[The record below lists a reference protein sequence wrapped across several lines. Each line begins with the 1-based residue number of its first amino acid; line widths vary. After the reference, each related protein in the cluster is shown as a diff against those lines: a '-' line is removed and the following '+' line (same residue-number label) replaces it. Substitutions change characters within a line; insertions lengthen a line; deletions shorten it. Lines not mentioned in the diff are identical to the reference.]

1 MTDTRTPTLIDA
13 RGMGGIIAIDGFDY
27 QLWDCLARIPS
38 WVSNPAFEQLI
49 FEGLEDHEAKFFA
62 PHSPHR
68 AVLDRY
74 QAKASTLQ
82 PAAVK
87 EVFEN
92 FQSYDEAHPSTARV
106 HTLVMP
112 SLPASLS
119 WFARDKNR
127 VRKARPFYAPFNT
140 ITAANED
147 ELRSVIASTYP
158 GLLGEFVAG
167 TVEVHERNMPDLA
180 NAIATFTTQFNTA
193 FPQLDVSSRK
203 VEAAFDALA
212 KLVRNSVGAP
222 VGRAILIE
230 TLEKAL
236 GTSLPLPMAFPL
248 NVRSDRNEQDE
259 ASLELDASGFSGGDA
274 GYPSSPVWATDLLAP
289 LGATSQW
296 LRRQNIVRI
305 ALKGSYRLTT
315 AFALGWSFRSAI
327 GFEIDIPTRDGHW
340 PTDDRPIEGSLP
352 DWSIRPAT
360 RLHGDR
366 LQIAI
371 GVIRDPTAALIAST
385 GIAEDAV
392 MSIHTPS
399 ALVSAKAAQASVG
412 LIKRRIDEAV
422 SFLSPVGIDIYFV
435 GPAAFA
441 VAIGHR
447 WNAFP
452 STQLHEFVANKY
464 VPTAVIDR

>member
-1 MTDTRTPTLIDA
+1 MTDTATPTLTDA

-38 WVSNPAFEQLI
+38 WVSNPAFEELI

-68 AVLDRY
+68 SVLDRY

-82 PAAVK
+82 PAGVK
-87 EVFEN
+87 EVFDN
-92 FQSYDEAHPSTARV
+92 FLVYDKAHPSTTRV

-112 SLPASLS
+112 SLPATLS

-127 VRKARPFYAPFNT
+127 VKKARPFYAPFNS
-140 ITAANED
+140 ITEANEGG
-147 ELRSVIASTYP
+147 LRSTILAAYP
-158 GLLGEFVAG
+158 GPLGEFVAD
-167 TVEVHERNMPDLA
+167 TVEVYERNMPDLA
-180 NAIATFTTQFNTA
+180 NAMATFTTQFNTA

-222 VGRAILIE
+222 VGRAILIK
-230 TLEKAL
+230 TLETSI
-236 GTSLPLPMAFPL
+236 GTALPLPMAFPL

-259 ASLELDASGFSGGDA
+259 ASLEIDASGFSGGDA
-274 GYPSSPVWATDLLAP
+274 GYPASPVWATDLLAP
-289 LGATSQW
+289 LDATSQW
-296 LRRQNIVRI
+296 LRRHDIARI
-305 ALKGSYRLTT
+305 ELRGSYRLTT

-327 GFEIDIPTRDGHW
+327 GFEVDIPTRDGFW
-340 PTDDRPIEGSLP
+340 PTDDRPVEGSLP
-352 DWSIRPAT
+352 DWSVRPAIC
-360 RLHGDR
+360 LHGGR
-366 LQIAI
+366 LQLAI
-371 GVIRDPTAALIAST
+371 GVIRDPTAALLAST
-385 GIAEDAV
+385 DIAEDAI
-392 MSIHTPS
+392 MSIHSPS
-399 ALVSAKAAQASVG
+399 AIVSAKAAQASVG
-412 LIKRRIDEAV
+412 LIKRRIDEVV
-422 SFLSPVGIDIYFV
+422 SQHRPAGIDLYFV

-441 VAIGHR
+441 VVLGHR

-452 STQLHEFVANKY
+452 PTQLHEFVANKY

>member
-1 MTDTRTPTLIDA
+1 MSETKAPTLIDS

-74 QAKASTLQ
+74 QAKASALQ
-82 PAAVK
+82 PAGVK

-92 FQSYDEAHPSTARV
+92 FQTYDQAHPSTARV

-112 SLPASLS
+112 SLPSTLS

-147 ELRSVIASTYP
+147 ELRSTIVSTYP
-158 GLLGEFVAG
+158 GLLGEFVAD

-180 NAIATFTTQFNTA
+180 NAMATFTTQFNTV

-222 VGRAILIE
+222 ISRAILVE
-230 TLEKAL
+230 TLETAI

-248 NVRSDRNEQDE
+248 NVRSDRNEQEE
-259 ASLELDASGFSGGDA
+259 ASLEIDASGFSGGDA
-274 GYPSSPVWATDLLAP
+274 GYPAPPVWTSDLLAP
-289 LGATSQW
+289 LSATAQW
-296 LRRQNIVRI
+296 LRRHNVVRI
-305 ALKGSYRLTT
+305 APRGSYRLTT

-327 GFEIDIPTRDGHW
+327 GFEIDIPTREGLW
-340 PTDDRPIEGSLP
+340 PTDDRPVEGSLP
-352 DWSIRPAT
+352 DWSLRPAT
-360 RLHGDR
+360 RLHGGR
-366 LQIAI
+366 LQVAI
-371 GVIRDPTAALIAST
+371 GIIRDPTAALVAST
-385 GIAEDAV
+385 EIPEDAI
-392 MSIHTPS
+392 MSIHLSS
-399 ALVSAKAAQASVG
+399 AMASAKAAQASVG
-412 LIKRRIDEAV
+412 HIKRQIDQAV
-422 SFLSPVGIDIYFV
+422 SSLRPVGIDMYFV

-441 VAIGHR
+441 VALGHR

-452 STQLHEFVANKY
+452 PTQLYEFVANQY
-464 VPTAVIDR
+464 RPTAILD